1 MHTRTS
7 DPAHRR
13 GLEAAELPLRP
24 PDSHG
29 LWRDAELIARED
41 GPTTVSPSHLR
52 RALRLKL
59 AVRQA
64 IGSEPGWSRERMFAH
79 PRCARVNDADRL
91 GI

>member
-1 MHTRTS
+1 MQTRRD
-7 DPAHRR
+7 DPAFRHA
-13 GLEAAELPLRP
+13 LEAAVLPLPAPNGRV
-24 PDSHG
+24 
-29 LWRDAELIARED
+29 LWRDAELIARKD

-64 IGSEPGWSRERMFAH
+64 IGSEPGWSRERMVARR
-79 PRCARVNDADRL
+79 RCARVHGADRL